1 MNGITSLNAGAPDLR
16 LSGDQTQRGTYTQ
29 RRRTQM
35 AGGGIKDKIV
45 DDLIP
50 NEIKDSPVGAA
61 LVGGALVNQFGLPD
75 FLTES
80 MGMGSDVGQNWL
92 GNLLGAVIPGDAAI
106 DTVFGKEGV
115 GYTLPELIQ
124 GMPGQG
130 TGIAGMDDAGLNP
143 NWAAKLAADVAS
155 GTLSAA
161 NLPDS
166 LKGIVAQQINK
177 QIPGLNLQSPSQAQD
192 IRWKTPLAVGLAA
205 GAAQ

>member
-1 MNGITSLNAGAPDLR
+1 
-16 LSGDQTQRGTYTQ
+16 
-29 RRRTQM
+29 
-35 AGGGIKDKIV
+35 
-45 DDLIP
+45 
-50 NEIKDSPVGAA
+50 
-61 LVGGALVNQFGLPD
+61 
-75 FLTES
+75 
-80 MGMGSDVGQNWL
+80 MGSDVGQNWL

-192 IRWKTPLAVGLAA
+192 IKWKTPLAVGLAA
-205 GAAQ
+205 GAAQKAMSEGDVLPQDTTGINIADIRRRALTGSDPDLHFLPPASATTAYADGGRIGYAGGEYL

>member
-1 MNGITSLNAGAPDLR
+1 MAYGGIAGADGR
-16 LSGDQTQRGTYTQ
+16 KKY
-29 RRRTQM
+29 
-35 AGGGIKDKIV
+35 GIGSFFQKAKDKFV
-45 DDLIP
+45 DDIIP
-50 NEIKDSPVGAA
+50 NEIKENPMLTAA
-61 LVGGALVNQFGLPD
+61 LVGGGINQFGIP
-75 FLTES
+75 
-80 MGMGSDVGQNWL
+80 GMDGAGQNWL
-92 GNLLGAVIPGDAAI
+92 GKLLGAAIPGDAAI

-177 QIPGLNLQSPSQAQD
+177 QIPGLNLQTPNQAQ
-192 IRWKTPLAVGLAA
+192 A
-205 GAAQ
+205 